1 MNAVDRRAEDDVVE
15 EPQVLLSLSAQ
26 RLGRPRRVV
35 RGHQSKR
42 VRRHRRLHR
51 RLLPRTERLH
61 AVHPHR
67 LSALHW
73 NRLRKTVRWLLMN
86 SNLRGQLGL
95 NVGAKKIFNKK
106 YSTDASS
113 SKGVIILIRLE
124 IDFKFWERTELL
136 KSWKTNH
143 LLLSPGF

>member
-1 MNAVDRRAEDDVVE
+1 
-15 EPQVLLSLSAQ
+15 
-26 RLGRPRRVV
+26 
-35 RGHQSKR
+35 
-42 VRRHRRLHR
+42 
-51 RLLPRTERLH
+51 
-61 AVHPHR
+61 
-67 LSALHW
+67 
-73 NRLRKTVRWLLMN
+73 MN